1 MKLTDNN
8 FIHHTAFVGDEVT
21 MGHDNYIGPF
31 CYLTGRLDVGDNN
44 RFEAHCSVGTRAEHK
59 TYWDEDGPTEIVND
73 NMFREYITINAG
85 TEGLTSIGS
94 NVIMLRGSH
103 VAHDCVIEDGVTL
116 SCDAIM
122 LGHVRV
128 MKHSNCGS
136 GCQVHQHQVI
146 GSYSMIGMGC
156 IVTKKT
162 NVEPGQVWVGNPAK
176 RIKTNMLALDKH
188 DVDEFDLVEETA
200 RYSELISA
208 AKL

>member
-1 MKLTDNN
+1 MNN
-8 FIHHTAFVGDEVT
+8 FIHDTSFVGDDVT

-31 CYLTGRLDVGDNN
+31 CYLTGRLDIGNNN
-44 RFEAHCSVGTRAEHK
+44 RFEAYCSVGTRAEHK
-59 TYWDEDGPTEIVND
+59 TYWDKDGLTEIVDD
-73 NMFREYITINAG
+73 NMFREHITINAG

-128 MKHSNCGS
+128 MKYSNCGS
-136 GCQVHQHQVI
+136 GCQVHQYQVI

-156 IVTKKT
+156 I
-162 NVEPGQVWVGNPAK
+162 
-176 RIKTNMLALDKH
+176 
-188 DVDEFDLVEETA
+188 
-200 RYSELISA
+200 
-208 AKL
+208 

>member
-1 MKLTDNN
+1 MNN
-8 FIHHTAFVGDEVT
+8 FIHDTSFVGDDVT

-31 CYLTGRLDVGDNN
+31 CYLTGRLDIGNNN
-44 RFEAHCSVGTRAEHK
+44 RFEAYCSVGTRAEHK
-59 TYWDEDGPTEIVND
+59 TYWDKDGLTEIVDD
-73 NMFREYITINAG
+73 NMFREHITINAG

-128 MKHSNCGS
+128 MKYSNCGS
-136 GCQVHQHQVI
+136 GCQVHQYQVI

-162 NVEPGQVWVGNPAK
+162 NVKPGQVWVGNPAK
-176 RIKTNMLALDKH
+176 RVKTNMLALDKH
-188 DVDEFDLVEETA
+188 DIDEFDLVEETA
-200 RYSELISA
+200 RYSELINA
-208 AKL
+208 TKL